1 MHVVVSGGSG
11 FVGTRLG
18 SGLIARGHQVTVLTR
33 DASRSRDHLHPKVA
47 VASWAAGAEWEH
59 VVDGAGAVVNL
70 AGESLAKR
78 WTEKTK
84 ERIVASRV
92 GALERLF
99 HAVEKAK
106 ERPAVLVSASAV
118 GYYGP
123 RGDEE
128 LTEESPPGDDFLA
141 RTCRS
146 WEEAARRLERLGMR
160 VATPRFGLVLGEEGG
175 ALAKMLPP
183 FRAGLGGPLGNGK
196 QWISWIHADDLV
208 SLLVLALE
216 SPAATGA
223 INAVAPAPVRMNDFA
238 KALARALHRPA
249 FLRVPAPVLKTLLGE
264 MSTVVLDGQRVLPA
278 RAEALGFTFKHREIA
293 EALRST
299 LS

>member
-146 WEEAARRLERLGMR
+146 WEEAARRLEGLGMR

-196 QWISWIHADDLV
+196 QWISGVHAGDLV
-208 SLLVLALE
+208 SLLALALE

-238 KALARALHRPA
+238 KALGRALHRPA

-264 MSTVVLDGQRVLPA
+264 MSTAVLDGQPVLPP
-278 RAEALGFTFKHREIA
+278 RPEAPAFPFNKSEIA

>member
-11 FVGTRLG
+11 FVGTRLA

-33 DASRSRDHLHPKVA
+33 DASRSRDHLHPKV
-47 VASWAAGAEWEH
+47 VVVSWAPGAEWEH
-59 VVDGAGAVVNL
+59 VVDGAGGLVNL
-70 AGESLAKR
+70 AGENLAKR
-78 WTEKTK
+78 WTKKTK

-92 GALERLF
+92 GALERLL

-106 ERPAVLVSASAV
+106 ERPSVLVSASAV

-128 LTEESPPGDDFLA
+128 LTEESAPGDDFLA

-146 WEEAARRLERLGMR
+146 WEEAALRFEGLGMR

-216 SPAATGA
+216 SPDAKGA

-238 KALARALHRPA
+238 RALGRALHRPA
-249 FLRVPAPVLKTLLGE
+249 FFRVPARVLKAGLGE

-278 RAEALGFTFKHREIA
+278 RAEALGFTFRHHEIG

-299 LS
+299 LA

>member
-92 GALERLF
+92 GALE
-99 HAVEKAK
+99 
-106 ERPAVLVSASAV
+106 
-118 GYYGP
+118 
-123 RGDEE
+123 
-128 LTEESPPGDDFLA
+128 
-141 RTCRS
+141 
-146 WEEAARRLERLGMR
+146 
-160 VATPRFGLVLGEEGG
+160 
-175 ALAKMLPP
+175 KMLPP

-264 MSTVVLDGQRVLPA
+264 MSAVVLHAQRVLPP
-278 RAEALGFTFKHREIA
+278 RAEALAFTFKHREIA